1 MFKLSVCEKV
11 ENEREKA
18 YLCRKDMFHLLIYI
32 KGMEKIIRKR
42 ARAFGGHSFSTS
54 HCESV
59 HLITVAMRKP
69 CPAYE

>member
-1 MFKLSVCEKV
+1 
-11 ENEREKA
+11 
-18 YLCRKDMFHLLIYI
+18 
-32 KGMEKIIRKR
+32 MEKIIRKR